1 MFRLLRKIAVGI
13 SICTALI
20 ATSPAAMAVEVY
32 LFRGL
37 AGVPFSVGL
46 DDLGDKLK
54 ASGIHAETLAHSQW
68 HQVYSKIKRRGYKE
82 VAFIG
87 HSMGAFL
94 LMESIHPQ
102 HMQRPLQEA

>member
-54 ASGIHAETLAHSQW
+54 ASGIHAETYG
-68 HQVYSKIKRRGYKE
+68 QVPAVQAMRQGQAVPVYGLSFLT
-82 VAFIG
+82 AF
-87 HSMGAFL
+87 
-94 LMESIHPQ
+94 
-102 HMQRPLQEA
+102 